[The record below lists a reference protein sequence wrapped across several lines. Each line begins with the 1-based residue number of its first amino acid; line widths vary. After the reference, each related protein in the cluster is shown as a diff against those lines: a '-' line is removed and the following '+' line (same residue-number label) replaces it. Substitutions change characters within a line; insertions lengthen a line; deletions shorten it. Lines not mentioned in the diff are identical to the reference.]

1 MTGRSCDTYT
11 WADTTLRDGELVM
24 ECHLNPPMTMPPAP
38 EVPVDPAEE
47 FPLGPDYDLGGV
59 TIEAFAEPHRYP
71 VVTETDWCSFHR
83 LPTP

>member
-1 MTGRSCDTYT
+1 MTGRSCDSCV

-38 EVPVDPAEE
+38 ELAADPDDYAERE
-47 FPLGPDYDLGGV
+47 GDVF
-59 TIEAFAEPHRYP
+59 IEAFAEPHRYP

-83 LPTP
+83 ALPDP